1 MSELSADQAFA
12 LALQH
17 HRAGR
22 LAEAERGYR
31 EILRSEPEHADSLHL
46 LGVIALQNGDFTSAL
61 SLVQRAV
68 GLRPDAAV
76 CRNNLGQVLD
86 RLGR

>member
-1 MSELSADQAFA
+1 MLELSADQAFA

-31 EILRSEPEHADSLHL
+31 GILQREPGHADSLHL
-46 LGVIALQNGDFTSAL
+46 LGVIALQSGDFTSAL
-61 SLVQRAV
+61 SLVQRCIA
-68 GLRPDAAV
+68 GIRCGQTSFRPL
-76 CRNNLGQVLD
+76 LGWLT
-86 RLGR
+86 G